1 MYGLRGLNSD
11 SIRGR
16 PQKHCLRLECFISHN
31 ELISFQS
38 KYEVEIAAYRN
49 SPPYKNYLKA
59 VAVQNGLREEDI
71 GREHMMT
78 ESIIIST
85 QGSGRQEGTERTKP
99 DQRLLNCDKEPDN
112 CDKEPD
118 VLDGTSSKM
127 NILQRKSESTARETC
142 RGRNSKPL

>member
-1 MYGLRGLNSD
+1 MYGLRGATGKLDSD

-16 PQKHCLRLECFISHN
+16 PQKHGLSLECSIIMSHN

-71 GREHMMT
+71 GRENMMT

-99 DQRLLNCDKEPDN
+99 DQRLLNCDKEPD
-112 CDKEPD
+112 
-118 VLDGTSSKM
+118 VLDGASSKM
-127 NILQRKSESTARETC
+127 NSQQKSGSTARETC
-142 RGRNSKPL
+142 VGRNSKPL

>member
-16 PQKHCLRLECFISHN
+16 PQKHCLSLECFISHN

-59 VAVQNGLREEDI
+59 VAVQNGLRGEDI
-71 GREHMMT
+71 GKEHTMT
-78 ESIIIST
+78 ESIITIST
-85 QGSGRQEGTERTKP
+85 QGSGRHEGTERINP
-99 DQRLLNCDKEPDN
+99 DQRLLNS
-112 CDKEPD
+112 DKEPD
-118 VLDGTSSKM
+118 VLDGTSSKL
-127 NILQRKSESTARETC
+127 NISQLKSESTARETC